1 MGCVH
6 LTTTNEKIMK
16 TEISKNTKVAAAVV
30 ITLLVLSLVGMV
42 VMYNSN
48 GELKD
53 NLNAEKLKGES
64 ILSQKLILEKDI
76 TKFKNQIESLK
87 GTNSELDKELARTS
101 ARLAAKE
108 AEFKK
113 VQNESM
119 TLKQLKKQHNELL
132 ALQKEWENSMA
143 SMKDKI
149 QSLENEKNDMS
160 KTIASLEE
168 RNKILSEDLHKTQLA
183 FLDYSQLETL
193 KKNDKL
199 TASARNTKKLKATFE
214 VPSNL
219 KEISFKIT
227 DPSGKLL
234 TEKEG
239 TIASRIVPESK
250 NYSASVA
257 SYAETSKN
265 LKHMEMVYLTNKKL
279 KPGTYKIEVLS
290 ENLYVSSLQVRLK

>member
-1 MGCVH
+1 MCVH
-6 LTTTNEKIMK
+6 LTKTNDKIMK
-16 TEISKNTKVAAAVV
+16 TEISKSTKVVAGVV
-30 ITLLVLSLVGMV
+30 ITLLVISLVGMV
-42 VMYNSN
+42 MLYNSN
-48 GELKD
+48 GELQG

-64 ILSQKLILEKDI
+64 ILSQKLILEKDLA
-76 TKFKNQIESLK
+76 KFKSQIESLK
-87 GTNSELDKELARTS
+87 GTNSNLDKELALAS
-101 ARLAAKE
+101 ARLTAKE

-113 VQNESM
+113 VQNENLS
-119 TLKQLKKQHNELL
+119 LKQLKKQHTELL

-143 SMKDKI
+143 SMKSKI
-149 QSLENEKNDMS
+149 QTLESEKNDMS
-160 KTIASLEE
+160 KAIASLEE
-168 RNKILSEDLHKTQLA
+168 RNKLLTEDLHKSQLA

-193 KKNDKL
+193 KKNNKL

-227 DPSGKLL
+227 DPSGKVL

-239 TIASRIVPESK
+239 TIASRIVTDGK
-250 NYSASVA
+250 NYTASVA
-257 SYAETSKN
+257 SYAETAKS

-279 KPGTYKIEVLS
+279 KPGIYKIEVLS

>member
-1 MGCVH
+1 
-6 LTTTNEKIMK
+6 MK

-30 ITLLVLSLVGMV
+30 ITLLVISLVGMV
-42 VMYNSN
+42 MLYNSN
-48 GELKD
+48 GELQG
-53 NLNAEKLKGES
+53 NLNTEKLKGES
-64 ILSQKLILEKDI
+64 ILSQKLMLEKDLA
-76 TKFKNQIESLK
+76 KFKSQIESLN
-87 GTNSELDKELARTS
+87 GTNSKLDRELALTS

-119 TLKQLKKQHNELL
+119 SLKQLKKQHMELL

-143 SMKDKI
+143 SMKDKL

-160 KTIASLEE
+160 KAIASLEE
-168 RNKILSEDLHKTQLA
+168 RNKILSDDLLKSQLA

-193 KKNDKL
+193 KKNNKL
-199 TASARNTKKLKATFE
+199 TASSRNTKKLKATFE

-227 DPSGKLL
+227 DPSGKVL

-239 TIASRIVPESK
+239 TIASRIVTDTK
-250 NYSASVA
+250 NYTASAA
-257 SYAETSKN
+257 SYAETAKN
-265 LKHMEMVYLTNKKL
+265 LKQMEMIYLTNNKL
-279 KPGTYKIEVLS
+279 KPGTYKIQVLS
-290 ENLYVSSLQVRLK
+290 ENLYVSSMQVRLK

>member
-1 MGCVH
+1 M
-6 LTTTNEKIMK
+6 TTTNEKIMK
-16 TEISKNTKVAAAVV
+16 TEISKNTKVVATVV
-30 ITLLVLSLVGMV
+30 ITLLVISLVGMV
-42 VMYNSN
+42 MLYNSN
-48 GELKD
+48 GELQG
-53 NLNAEKLKGES
+53 NLNAERLKGES
-64 ILSQKLILEKDI
+64 ILSQKLILEKDLAR
-76 TKFKNQIESLK
+76 FKSQIESLK

-101 ARLAAKE
+101 AQLAAKE

-119 TLKQLKKQHNELL
+119 SLKQLKKQHNELL
-132 ALQKEWENSMA
+132 VMQKEWENSIA
-143 SMKDKI
+143 SLKDKI
-149 QSLENEKNDMS
+149 QTLENEKNDLS
-160 KTIASLEE
+160 KAIASLEE
-168 RNKILSEDLHKTQLA
+168 RNKILSEDLHKSQLA

-193 KKNDKL
+193 KKNGKL

-227 DPSGKLL
+227 DPSGKVL

-239 TIASRIVPESK
+239 TIASRIVADSK
-250 NYSASVA
+250 SYTASVA
-257 SYAETSKN
+257 SYAETAKN
-265 LKHMEMVYLTNKKL
+265 LRRMEMVYLTNKKL

>member
-1 MGCVH
+1 M
-6 LTTTNEKIMK
+6 TTET
-16 TEISKNTKVAAAVV
+16 SKNTKVVAGVA
-30 ITLLVLSLVGMV
+30 ITILLASLVGIIML
-42 VMYNSN
+42 YNSN
-48 GELKD
+48 GELRG

-64 ILSQKLILEKDI
+64 ILSQKLTLEKDI
-76 TKFKNQIESLK
+76 AKFKSQIESMK

-113 VQNESM
+113 VQNESLS
-119 TLKQLKKQHNELL
+119 LKQLKKQHNELL
-132 ALQKEWENSMA
+132 GLQKEWENSMA
-143 SMKDKI
+143 AMKGKL
-149 QSLENEKNDMS
+149 QSLENEKNDLS
-160 KTIASLEE
+160 KAIASLEE
-168 RNKILSEDLHKTQLA
+168 RNKILSEDLHKSQLA

-193 KKNDKL
+193 KKNDRL

-227 DPSGKLL
+227 DPSGKVL

-239 TIASRIVPESK
+239 TIASRIVADSK
-250 NYSASVA
+250 SYTASVA